1 MKKTKAQEPPEIVR
15 AAADLHE
22 ALDELEGLTRRVVKQ
37 ELGTDAELTR
47 AAELLG
53 KSEQAHRAFL
63 LHLAS
68 LAQAVEALRQRQ
80 NESAR
85 LCGERA
91 ERLDARR
98 KRHDALAE
106 RFLAIGEG
114 AREVN
119 ALVQE
124 TAGANGQVGGLEEA
138 EQRLAGLVEQAGG
151 LFDEAREA
159 ALPELEKQAHAVRQ
173 QLAAMQRKIA
183 GLRS

>member
-1 MKKTKAQEPPEIVR
+1 MSRAQREDPEIVR
-15 AAADLHE
+15 AAGQLQE
-22 ALDELEGLTRRVVKQ
+22 ALDEIEKLTRRVVKQ

-47 AAELLG
+47 AAELLV

-63 LHLAS
+63 AHLAS
-68 LAQAVEALRQRQ
+68 LAQAVESLRQRQ

-91 ERLDARR
+91 ELLDARR

-106 RFLAIGEG
+106 RFAAIGEG
-114 AREVN
+114 ARDVN

-124 TAGANGQVGGLEEA
+124 TASPSGQVGGLEEA
-138 EQRLAGLVEQAGG
+138 EQRLAGLVEQASG

-159 ALPELEKQAHAVRQ
+159 ELPELEKQAHAVRQ
-173 QLAAMQRKIA
+173 QLAAMQRKIG